1 MSETTK
7 NWWFSG
13 SMLIYQRVKQKTA
26 KNCSCFHQRTTHDYT
41 HLQLLRGKSD
51 QHNASTVFG
60 NIGAFFHLCQMK
72 ACHCKSKHRARCW
85 HHWPVKQDLWNT
97 YVPPVLSLIH
107 VVSCQVGKCTRQAF
121 SALPAENLHDF
132 ANPQTIAYLDK
143 ANIQHLCWCQM
154 DPATQW
160 PNSCVPLYIYT
171 RATWWESRKAGLD
184 NFAYSIFLKIAIAV
198 YLGVYRCKLRH
209 TLVSL
214 ALTWLLARLGVLL
227 GPNGPNLHC
236 VAEWR
241 FPWSKETN
249 SLGSEVPKFLSSG
262 RGIKWMIKSK
272 QRYLNI
278 FTSYPNLRLYPIYPL
293 RLNLLA
299 CQRVELSVIG
309 EVCVN

>member
-1 MSETTK
+1 MSRLSCRSFMSCRVRWENAQGK
-7 NWWFSG
+7 PFLPCQPRI
-13 SMLIYQRVKQKTA
+13 SMISQIRKPSLTSIRQTSSISVGVRWIQR
-26 KNCSCFHQRTTHDYT
+26 
-41 HLQLLRGKSD
+41 
-51 QHNASTVFG
+51 HND
-60 NIGAFFHLCQMK
+60 
-72 ACHCKSKHRARCW
+72 
-85 HHWPVKQDLWNT
+85 P
-97 YVPPVLSLIH
+97 IH
-107 VVSCQVGKCTRQAF
+107 V
-121 SALPAENLHDF
+121 
-132 ANPQTIAYLDK
+132 Y
-143 ANIQHLCWCQM
+143 
-154 DPATQW
+154 
-160 PNSCVPLYIYT
+160 LYIYT